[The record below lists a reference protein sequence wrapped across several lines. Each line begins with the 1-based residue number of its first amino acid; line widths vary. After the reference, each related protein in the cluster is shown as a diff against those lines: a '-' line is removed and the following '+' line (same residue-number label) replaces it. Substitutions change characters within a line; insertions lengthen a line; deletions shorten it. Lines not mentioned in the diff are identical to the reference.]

1 MKRTAID
8 SPTAERALKARGD
21 KSQYLFE
28 RGEVRLAVSHLAQ
41 YRAHALLRKSGL
53 SVFAASLPLQA
64 LDRRQKPRCF
74 WLAI

>member
-1 MKRTAID
+1 MKSTASD
-8 SPTAERALKARGD
+8 SPPAGRSLIGL
-21 KSQYLFE
+21 YLFE
-28 RGEVRLAVSHLAQ
+28 MGEVRLAVSHLAQ

-53 SVFAASLPLQA
+53 PVFAASLPLQA